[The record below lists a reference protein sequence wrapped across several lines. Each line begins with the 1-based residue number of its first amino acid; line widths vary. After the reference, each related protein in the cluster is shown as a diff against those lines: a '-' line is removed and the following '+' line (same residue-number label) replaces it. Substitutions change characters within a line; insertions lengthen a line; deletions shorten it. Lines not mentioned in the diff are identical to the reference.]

1 MSMLKVAR
9 IPVHGRSL
17 SFLMDTCH
25 ENLQS
30 YAEEIQDLVVR
41 LENDIPEL
49 RPIRA
54 LVPVSNSYVGV
65 AVTSEGE
72 NAVYERYGPP
82 SYELFSDQDPAI
94 DDCLLIN
101 PSWEGYGQLVIG
113 EASTLG
119 QHLSTRR
126 ELLWDHRND
135 QMYITSKDT
144 SISRTPEACSHY
156 LHELRPPCESE
167 IATYLNGGASN
178 AGIQPSQFANPAPPK
193 HDGSLVL
200 PTEVVPMDLSDGH
213 HGAPGFASI
222 ANIITPTRNTESF
235 TPINDERR
243 LPVFIKRLVTALND
257 QENQQI
263 MRWSEDGNTVVI
275 VDEQELTTKLL
286 PDFNTTTYFSFTQ
299 QLRLHGFRK
308 VENGY
313 EHPLFR
319 RDLPQDTVCT

>member
-1 MSMLKVAR
+1 
-9 IPVHGRSL
+9 
-17 SFLMDTCH
+17 
-25 ENLQS
+25 
-30 YAEEIQDLVVR
+30 
-41 LENDIPEL
+41 
-49 RPIRA
+49 
-54 LVPVSNSYVGV
+54 
-65 AVTSEGE
+65 
-72 NAVYERYGPP
+72 
-82 SYELFSDQDPAI
+82 
-94 DDCLLIN
+94 
-101 PSWEGYGQLVIG
+101 
-113 EASTLG
+113 
-119 QHLSTRR
+119 
-126 ELLWDHRND
+126 
-135 QMYITSKDT
+135 MYITSKDT

-167 IATYLNGGASN
+167 IVMYLNGGASN
-178 AGIQPSQFANPAPPK
+178 AGIQPSQFANSAPPK

-200 PTEVVPMDLSDGH
+200 PTEVVLMDLSDGH

-299 QLRLHGFRK
+299 QLRLHGFQK
-308 VENGY
+308 VKNSY

-319 RDLPQDTVCT
+319 RDLPQDTSPSSISTPASSAGYGSARSSPNHL